1 MSISAHPNP
10 KYTYRLP
17 IAIRRGVI
25 FDLFFNMYKEHLHE
39 HIDRCQT
46 LKLDWSHDDDTSQNQ
61 LLLDA
66 QQFMLNLCYK
76 DDDDLNAKMLV
87 NDFNDRV

>member
-1 MSISAHPNP
+1 MSISAHPSG
-10 KYTYRLP
+10 KQEYMRP
-17 IAIRRGVI
+17 ITIRRGVI
-25 FDLFFNMYKEHLHE
+25 FDLFFNMYKEHLQE

-46 LKLDWSHDDDTSQNQ
+46 LKLDWTHDDDASQSQ

-87 NDFNDRV
+87 NDFNERF